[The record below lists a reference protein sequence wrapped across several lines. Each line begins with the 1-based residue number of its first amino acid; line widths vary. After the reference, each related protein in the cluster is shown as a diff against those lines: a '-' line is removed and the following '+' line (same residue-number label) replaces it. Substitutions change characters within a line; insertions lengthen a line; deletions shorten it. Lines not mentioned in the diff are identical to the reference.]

1 MNLKMKTLAAAVIA
15 AGSMASAQAAEI
27 LFPYVVN
34 SSTVTTVVNV
44 INHAFSDTNELHYVL
59 WYKDGANAS
68 VNTANC
74 LETNSMRSS
83 SFADIQTIDLG
94 GQFGKTTLGVLFK
107 DPSVNNNYM
116 ANGLSFAYASFT
128 AKPMRGWLM
137 VHDEIVTKPSVNGPA
152 AAGRLQGEA
161 MVFDFS
167 SGAAWGYQAGTDSAA
182 QGSTFDASSVAFEAA
197 AAGAGIAYVGI
208 APFAET
214 TTKFFV
220 TPLVSGGAAPGGM
233 LSPTGNNNDNASS
246 QTADAYRIFLGDGF
260 FAMFDRDENI
270 FSGSVPQDVTCVGA
284 VDAPTLLSGATLGQL
299 PNGGWSWLFGQA
311 RGTGLGGKDVVNAS
325 VIKLDYNTAGT
336 FNGDKVPGVYNN
348 AFVLKNQI

>member
-1 MNLKMKTLAAAVIA
+1 MNLKMKTLAAAMIA

-34 SSTVTTVVNV
+34 SATVTTVVNV
-44 INHAFSDTNELHYVL
+44 INHAYSDTNELHYVL
-59 WYKDGANAS
+59 WYKDGATAEDNG
-68 VNTANC
+68 ANC

-83 SFADIQTIDLG
+83 SFGDIQTIDLG
-94 GQFGKTTLGVLFK
+94 GKFGTTTLGVLFN

-116 ANGLSFAYASFT
+116 AAGLSYAYASF
-128 AKPMRGWLM
+128 AKKPMRGWLM
-137 VHDEIVTKPSVNGPA
+137 VQDEIVVHPSASGPA

-167 SGAAWGYQAGTDSAA
+167 TGAAWGYQAGTDDEAN
-182 QGSTFDASSVAFEAA
+182 GSTFDASSVAFENAG
-197 AAGAGIAYVGI
+197 AGAGIAYVGI

-220 TPLVSGGAAPGGM
+220 TPLVNNGGM
-233 LSPTGNNNDNASS
+233 LQSSGNNNDNASG
-246 QTADAYRIFLGDGF
+246 TKDGYRIFLGDTI

-270 FSGSVPQDVTCVGA
+270 YSGSVPQDVTCVGS
-284 VDAPTLLSGATLGQL
+284 VNAPTLLSGATLSQL

-311 RGTGLGGKDVVNAS
+311 RGVGVSGKDVINAS
-325 VIKLDYNTAGT
+325 VIKLDYNTAST
-336 FNGDKVPGVYNN
+336 FNGDKVPGVFNN
-348 AFVLKNQI
+348 AFVLKSQF